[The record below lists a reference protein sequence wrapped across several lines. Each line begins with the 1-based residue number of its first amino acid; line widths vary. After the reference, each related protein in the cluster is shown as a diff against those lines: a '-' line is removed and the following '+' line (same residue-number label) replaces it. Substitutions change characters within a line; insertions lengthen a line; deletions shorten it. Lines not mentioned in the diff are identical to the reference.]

1 MLTWSKVF
9 SIHHKDFEKFFS
21 YVCSQFLEHSRFLS
35 VMQMSSNLQQITHPE
50 ATALFQDAIALYDDR
65 FLVTNVSETS
75 FNCIKIE
82 DLAVVLRSFA
92 KIQELKLAMNLIYDR
107 NRHCSSEE
115 VRKGI
120 FTCVSHATRVA
131 RKKSRVESACNP
143 MTVAYKKR
151 RLISN

>member
-1 MLTWSKVF
+1 
-9 SIHHKDFEKFFS
+9 
-21 YVCSQFLEHSRFLS
+21 
-35 VMQMSSNLQQITHPE
+35 MQIFIETGEIPAHPE
-50 ATALFQDAIALYDDR
+50 ATALFQDAITLYDTH
-65 FLVTNVSETS
+65 FLVINVSETF
-75 FNCIKIE
+75 FNRNVNK
-82 DLAVVLRSFA
+82 DVAVVLRSFT

-131 RKKSRVESACNP
+131 RKKSRVESARNP